1 MKPRSP
7 ASFSVSEFL
16 DRPGDADRRMRRLQ
30 RLDVRFEEVEHRVR
44 LGHRPE
50 LALVGEGRGLAPE
63 LQDDLQRL
71 ARHVA
76 VLAGHAVDIE
86 HRPVAR
92 QAAGGDAEIEPAL
105 GEMIEHRD
113 AVGEFGRMMI
123 GQQET
128 AGADADVLGL
138 QQRLRDQQVGRGMRL
153 PGCGV
158 MLADPGL
165 LVAEL
170 IEPAQHLQ
178 VPVVALPSVRTPA
191 DAKAS

>member
-7 ASFSVSEFL
+7 ASFSVSEFF

-50 LALVGEGRGLAPE
+50 LALVGQGRGLAPHF
-63 LQDDLQRL
+63 QDDLQRL

-76 VLAGHAVDIE
+76 VLPGHAVDIE

-92 QAAGGDAEIEPAL
+92 QAAGRDTEIEPAV

-113 AVGEFGRMMI
+113 AVGEFRRVMI

-128 AGADADVLGL
+128 AGPDADVLGL
-138 QQRLRDQQVGRGMRL
+138 QQRLRDQQIGRRDLAPKARCDARRSRL
-153 PGCGV
+153 PDSRAHRASAG
-158 MLADPGL
+158 
-165 LVAEL
+165 
-170 IEPAQHLQ
+170 PAG
-178 VPVVALPSVRTPA
+178 PSRSLPSIRTPA